1 MSELPKLQSHDRIA
15 AEMFAAAEKGHKDT
29 RRYLGMS
36 EIGATCDR
44 RIWFSFRGFPKQ
56 PLDGRLIMLFG
67 LGDLI
72 EGQVI
77 AHLNAAGL
85 KVDGQQDGYEAHN
98 GYFKGHSDGTIH
110 GVTRRPHILEVK
122 SANDKRFAAFKE
134 FGVRETYPTYYCQAQ
149 CYMGYG
155 KLERALFVIVNKN
168 NSEIYTERVYFSP
181 DDFAAL
187 DARAR
192 YIITANAM
200 PDKGPDCTW
209 CDYERICPD
218 VRAGV
223 YTRTTCGSCNS
234 LWWDADKIVPHCQHP
249 AHAHIVEEWGS
260 SCPDWAVFQ
269 DSDVP
274 F

>member
-1 MSELPKLQSHDRIA
+1 
-15 AEMFAAAEKGHKDT
+15 
-29 RRYLGMS
+29 
-36 EIGATCDR
+36 
-44 RIWFSFRGFPKQ
+44 
-56 PLDGRLIMLFG
+56 
-67 LGDLI
+67 
-72 EGQVI
+72 
-77 AHLNAAGL
+77 
-85 KVDGQQDGYEAHN
+85 
-98 GYFKGHSDGTIH
+98 
-110 GVTRRPHILEVK
+110 
-122 SANDKRFAAFKE
+122 
-134 FGVRETYPTYYCQAQ
+134 
-149 CYMGYG
+149 MGYG